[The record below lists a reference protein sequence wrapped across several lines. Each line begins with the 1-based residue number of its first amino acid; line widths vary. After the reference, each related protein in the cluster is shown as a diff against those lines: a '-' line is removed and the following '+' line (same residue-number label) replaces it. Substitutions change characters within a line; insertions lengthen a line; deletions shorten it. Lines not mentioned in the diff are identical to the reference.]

1 MAQTGHRSIVVARR
15 YIRPGSVFLDDAA
28 GAVL

>member
-1 MAQTGHRSIVVARR
+1 MAQTGHKSVIVARR
-15 YIRPGSVFLDDAA
+15 YIRHGSLFRENAA